1 MKMRKWMRSLTIA
14 GMMTLCAGMFSGCSA
29 DSQEVK
35 ESVAETEAVSATGT
49 ILLRVNPEI
58 AVEYDESGR
67 VTDIRGVN
75 EDGVKI
81 VENYKDYIGKECREV
96 VSDLVSEIHDA
107 GYFVEE
113 VEGENRKITIEIEA
127 GSVLPE
133 EDFLENIVT
142 DVQTYVE
149 EAQMNS
155 SIILEDEES
164 KKDAEGYDAE
174 AYEVEIP
181 SADDKDT
188 KETPEENDSS
198 KETPPS
204 EDDSQTTP
212 PKSDNTGGN
221 PGTTPT
227 TPPKRDNTGNNPG
240 TPSGGNTGNPPA
252 DTPSQPPVKQDSP
265 YTDYESPYTDYESPY
280 TDYDSHYDSPYGQS
294 DYSDYYQ

>member
-1 MKMRKWMRSLTIA
+1 M
-14 GMMTLCAGMFSGCSA
+14 
-29 DSQEVK
+29 
-35 ESVAETEAVSATGT
+35 
-49 ILLRVNPEI
+49 
-58 AVEYDESGR
+58 
-67 VTDIRGVN
+67 
-75 EDGVKI
+75 
-81 VENYKDYIGKECREV
+81 